1 MKCLHLKGA
10 VHYNDYMQAD
20 CTVHRYIFRE
30 GRGIA
35 LNFIKT
41 GMGKKGESERQRRK
55 RKKGSK
61 VILDRKKQN
70 GLLSPNYRL
79 TNFGVMF

>member
-1 MKCLHLKGA
+1 MIICKLTA
-10 VHYNDYMQAD
+10 Q
-20 CTVHRYIFRE
+20 CTDTYLGGGGTGHCPPPP
-30 GRGIA
+30 
-35 LNFIKT
+35 NKKT